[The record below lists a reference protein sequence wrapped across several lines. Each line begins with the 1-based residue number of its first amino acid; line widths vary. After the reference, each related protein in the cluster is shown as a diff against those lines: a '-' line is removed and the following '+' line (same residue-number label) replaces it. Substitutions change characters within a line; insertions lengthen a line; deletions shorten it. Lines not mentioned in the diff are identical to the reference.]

1 MGSYLPFTSV
11 LTQPFREF
19 RERHL
24 FLIFYNFNCDNPFV
38 YLIIG
43 FFTFFLAESDLAQD
57 DVEFVIRLALNSWS
71 FCFYLSI
78 ARITDMHP

>member
-24 FLIFYNFNCDNPFV
+24 FLIFYNFS
-38 YLIIG
+38 
-43 FFTFFLAESDLAQD
+43 FFLAESDLAQD